1 MENYDLTSIPVD
13 EGEFCVFDFE
23 TTGTSARTGRAIEIG
38 IAKVKNLQIIDTYS
52 TFFNP
57 GMQIPFF
64 ITDLTG
70 ITNDDVRDAPF
81 FEDVTRDILEFF
93 GDSVLTAHNLK
104 FDISFLK
111 NELMRAGFEFV
122 DNPQICTLK
131 IARKL
136 YPELKSKSL
145 GNLVKHLKILHKNV
159 HRGLGDATATAN
171 ILLKMIDKL
180 KEEHHV
186 ETLSDLVNFQA
197 LPSVKSSFRMIK
209 KKLVTDLSKLP
220 ESPGV
225 YFFRDAKEKVKY
237 IGKAKDLSKRVKNY
251 FSNTASRKAKKI
263 VRLSSR
269 LSFYKTNTEL
279 TALLTEADLI
289 KQHNPPLN
297 NMLKRYSQSYFIKIE
312 TGKQFP
318 TLKLTSKF
326 DFDGNDYFGPYN
338 SRETATNLKD
348 IIDRTFKMREC
359 TEKEYQKNT
368 KCYLADIERCLAPCI
383 DKSISE
389 DYKDEMEKVYEFISG
404 NNQIAVNR
412 LLNKMK
418 YFSEKQKYE
427 EAAEIRDIVNSIL
440 NQLNKSSIISEPINN
455 ANLLIEVTGL
465 PKNDYLLMVEGK
477 VFIKDYF
484 SNEHGSFENAMRDY
498 FDGAI
503 HLFNGIDKKDFEKI
517 KISLSWMVKN
527 RNRVKIYYLKDY
539 ETMEELLSII

>member
-1 MENYDLTSIPVD
+1 MENYDLNSIPID
-13 EGEFCVFDFE
+13 DGEFSVFDFE
-23 TTGTSARTGRAIEIG
+23 TTGSSARNSRAIEIG
-38 IAKVKNLQIIDTYS
+38 IVKIKNLQIIDSYS

-57 GMQIPFF
+57 GVDIPFF

-70 ITNDDVRDAPF
+70 ITNDDVRDAPH
-81 FEDVTRDILEFF
+81 FEDVASNILDFF
-93 GDSVLTAHNLK
+93 SNSVLAAHNLR

-111 NELMRAGFEFV
+111 NELLRAGFEFIE
-122 DNPQICTLK
+122 NPQICTLK

-145 GNLVKHLKILHKNV
+145 GNLVKHLGILHKGV
-159 HRGLGDATATAN
+159 HRGLGDATATAK

-180 KEEHHV
+180 KEEYHV

-209 KKLVTDLSKLP
+209 KKLVTDLSKMP
-220 ESPGV
+220 DSPGV
-225 YFFRDAKEKVKY
+225 YFFKDAKEKIKY
-237 IGKAKDLSKRVKNY
+237 IGKAKELSKRVKNY

-263 VRLSSR
+263 VRASSR

-297 NMLKRYSQSYFIKIE
+297 NMLKRYSQSYFIRVEKE
-312 TGKQFP
+312 KQFP
-318 TLKLTSKF
+318 VLKVTSKF

-338 SRETATNLKD
+338 SRETAANLKD
-348 IIDRTFKMREC
+348 IIDRTFQLREC
-359 TEKEYQKNT
+359 TEKEYQKNK
-368 KCYLADIERCLAPCI
+368 KCYLADIQRCLAPCV
-383 DKSISE
+383 DKEITRSYE
-389 DYKDEMEKVYEFISG
+389 NEMEKVFEFLSG
-404 NNQIAVNR
+404 NNQVAVNR

-418 YFSEKQKYE
+418 YFSERQKYE

-455 ANLLIEVTGL
+455 ANLLVEILGL

-484 SNEHGSFENAMRDY
+484 SNEHGNFENAIRDY

-517 KISLSWMVKN
+517 KITLSWMVKN
-527 RNRVKIYYLKDY
+527 RNRVKVYYLKNF
-539 ETMEELLSII
+539 ETMEELLNKV

>member
-1 MENYDLTSIPVD
+1 MENYDLASISID
-13 EGEFCVFDFE
+13 DAEFSVFDFE
-23 TTGTSARTGRAIEIG
+23 TTGTSARHGRAIEIG
-38 IAKVKNLQIIDTYS
+38 IAKVKDLKIVDSYS

-57 GMQIPFF
+57 GMDIPYF

-70 ITNDDVRDAPF
+70 ITNDDVRDAPY
-81 FEDVTRDILEFF
+81 FEDVTQDLLDFF
-93 GDSVLTAHNLK
+93 GDSVLVAHNLQ

-111 NELMRAGFEFV
+111 SELMRAGYEFIE
-122 DNPQICTLK
+122 NPQVCTLK
-131 IARKL
+131 VARKV

-145 GNLVKHLKILHKNV
+145 GNLVKHLSILHKNV

-186 ETLSDLVNFQA
+186 ETLSDLVNFQT

-220 ESPGV
+220 DSPGV
-225 YFFRDAKEKVKY
+225 YFFKDAKEKIKY

-263 VRLSSR
+263 VRASSR
-269 LSFYKTNTEL
+269 LSFHKTNTEL

-289 KQHNPPLN
+289 KEHNPPLN
-297 NMLKRYSQSYFIKIE
+297 NMLKRYSQSYFIKIDNE
-312 TGKQFP
+312 KKFP
-318 TLKLTSKF
+318 DLKIVSKF
-326 DFDGNDYFGPYN
+326 DFDGNDYYGPYN
-338 SRETATNLKD
+338 SRETTANLKD
-348 IIDRTFKMREC
+348 IIDRTFQLREC
-359 TEKEYQKNT
+359 TEKEFKKNK
-368 KCYLADIERCLAPCI
+368 KCYLADLERCLAPCEKSFI
-383 DKSISE
+383 DES
-389 DYKDEMEKVYEFISG
+389 YKNEMDKVFEFLSG

-418 YFSEKQKYE
+418 YYSEKQKYE
-427 EAAEIRDIVNSIL
+427 EAAEIRDVVNSIL
-440 NQLNKSSIISEPINN
+440 NQLNKSSIISEPINK
-455 ANLLIEVTGL
+455 ANLLIEIIGF
-465 PKNDYLLMVEGK
+465 PKNDYLLMIEGK

-484 SNEHGSFENAMRDY
+484 SNEFGSFETAMRDY

-527 RNRVKIYYLKDY
+527 RNRVNVYYLKDF
-539 ETMEELLSII
+539 ETMEELLTKI

>member
-1 MENYDLTSIPVD
+1 
-13 EGEFCVFDFE
+13 
-23 TTGTSARTGRAIEIG
+23 
-38 IAKVKNLQIIDTYS
+38 QIVDTYS
-52 TFFNP
+52 TFINP
-57 GMQIPFF
+57 GVEIPFF

-81 FEDVTRDILEFF
+81 FEDITNDILTFF
-93 GDSVLTAHNLK
+93 GDSVLTAHNLQ

-122 DNPQICTLK
+122 ENPQMCTLK

-145 GNLVKHLKILHKNV
+145 GNLVKYLKILHKNV
-159 HRGLGDATATAN
+159 HRGLGDAIATAK

-186 ETLSDLVNFQA
+186 ETLSDLINFQA
-197 LPSVKSSFRMIK
+197 LPSSKSSFRMIK

-225 YFFRDAKEKVKY
+225 YFFKGAKEEIKY
-237 IGKAKDLSKRVKNY
+237 IGKAKNLSKRVKNY

-289 KQHNPPLN
+289 KQNNPPLN
-297 NMLKRYSQSYFIKIE
+297 DQLKRYSQSFFIKVE
-312 TGKQFP
+312 TEKNFP
-318 TLKLTSKF
+318 SIKVTSKF

-338 SRETATNLKD
+338 SRDTAVNLKE
-348 IIDRTFKMREC
+348 IIEKTFQLREC
-359 TEKEYQKNT
+359 TEKEFQKNK

-383 DKSISE
+383 DKGITE
-389 DYKDEMEKVYEFISG
+389 NYKNETEKVFEFLSG
-404 NNQIAVNR
+404 NNQLAVNR

-418 YFSEKQKYE
+418 YFSERQKYE
-427 EAAEIRDIVNSIL
+427 EAAEIRDIVNSVL

-455 ANLLIEVTGL
+455 ANLLIEVQGF
-465 PKNDYLLMVEGK
+465 PKNDYLLMIEGK

-484 SNEHGSFENAMRDY
+484 GNEHGKFENAMRDY

-527 RNRVKIYYLKDY
+527 RDRVKVYYLKNF
-539 ETMEELLSII
+539 ETMEELLQTV